1 MAAPRKKTEHGGP
14 ASLVDPVYRKFTRS
28 VQRALSGDDFYRFFM
43 ESIANADNQIQFSNR
58 REVKSVDPVWVENI
72 EASMEA
78 FQHIIAMPR
87 QEFKEDELIVNVA
100 YARRTG
106 QDVVRHLASHAALV
120 EDYNKEDG
128 TVRPSRV
135 LQKYR
140 EESLGLYENRLVF
153 TALEQAYHF
162 TKIRHDALFGAM
174 NDEFGAKLKVTSNME
189 SATEL
194 VHMDLFLHIRST
206 ESMLETDEK
215 NRDIFNR
222 ISRLYRVLGVFM
234 NSPFAQQLAQFDR
247 VKGAIHKTNI
257 LKRNPDYK
265 AAVKLLEFLRSYDQV
280 GYVIAVVEQNPTV
293 SETFEKDIYHNIL
306 FNYLILKGYLEDEES
321 RRLPVLRKPRQRK
334 LKPKFIKQVIEEL
347 TEDYDLPDVEVRKIL
362 IEELTKEQLMQ
373 EEAAERRRLVEEQ
386 AQRKK
391 AEQERIK
398 AEKAAE
404 KERLRQQRE
413 AERERIRQEKAA
425 EEARLQQ
432 EKMEREIE
440 DRRRSGLLKK
450 ELRRFNEE
458 LADRLS
464 QREAAAEA
472 AKAVKQQED
481 FADAARLLEETQQR
495 KQEAAER
502 MERRR
507 QEEKE
512 RLLREE
518 KAEKDRIRQEKK
530 AEAERRRQ
538 EEEARRAE
546 ELRQQQE
553 AAERAQQEQMA
564 RDMAA
569 LRPYLDEVGVFT
581 ENRESR
587 LRLRA
592 EEERRRAEDARQ
604 REEARRRRR
613 EQKQLGNI

>member
-1 MAAPRKKTEHGGP
+1 MAASKEKVNKKDL
-14 ASLVDPVYRKFTRS
+14 LVDPVYRKFTRS

-106 QDVVRHLASHAALV
+106 QDVVRHLSSHAALV
-120 EDYNKEDG
+120 EDYNEEEG

-174 NDEFGAKLKVTSNME
+174 GDQFGAKLKVTSNME

-222 ISRLYRVLGVFM
+222 ISRLYRLLGVFM

-391 AEQERIK
+391 EEQARIK

-404 KERLRQQRE
+404 KARIKAEKE
-413 AERERIRQEKAA
+413 AEAARRRAEKEA
-425 EEARLQQ
+425 EEQRRLY
-432 EKMEREIE
+432 ERMERETE
-440 DRRRSGLLKK
+440 DRRRKQALSAELEYFREHLPERLAQRAEAEA
-450 ELRRFNEE
+450 ELRQR
-458 LADRLS
+458 A
-464 QREAAAEA
+464 QREDYADAVQLLDEA
-472 AKAVKQQED
+472 AQREQEERER
-481 FADAARLLEETQQR
+481 AAKL
-495 KQEAAER
+495 
-502 MERRR
+502 R

-512 RLLREE
+512 RRARER
-518 KAEKDRIRQEKK
+518 AA
-530 AEAERRRQ
+530 AEAQRRQ
-538 EEEARRAE
+538 ERQEEKRRAE
-546 ELRQQQE
+546 EEQAQQDAAASAPYQAALRLFDQQLPVRRQLRQQQ
-553 AAERAQQEQMA
+553 QED
-564 RDMAA
+564 R
-569 LRPYLDEVGVFT
+569 R
-581 ENRESR
+581 
-587 LRLRA
+587 RA
-592 EEERRRAEDARQ
+592 EEERRAAIQQRRQ
-604 REEARRRRR
+604 RTQSGIR
-613 EQKQLGNI
+613 

>member
-106 QDVVRHLASHAALV
+106 QDVVRHLSSHAALV
-120 EDYNKEDG
+120 EDYNEEDG

-174 NDEFGAKLKVTSNME
+174 GDQFGAKLKVTSNME

-222 ISRLYRVLGVFM
+222 ISRLYRLLGVFM

-391 AEQERIK
+391 EEQERIK

-404 KERLRQQRE
+404 KARIKAEKE
-413 AERERIRQEKAA
+413 AEAARRRAEKEA
-425 EEARLQQ
+425 EESRRLY
-432 EKMEREIE
+432 ERMERETE
-440 DRRRSGLLKK
+440 DRRRKQALSAELEYFREHLPERLAQRAEAEA
-450 ELRRFNEE
+450 ELRQR
-458 LADRLS
+458 A
-464 QREAAAEA
+464 QREDYADAVQLLDEA
-472 AKAVKQQED
+472 AQREQEERER
-481 FADAARLLEETQQR
+481 AAKL
-495 KQEAAER
+495 
-502 MERRR
+502 R

-512 RLLREE
+512 RRARER
-518 KAEKDRIRQEKK
+518 AA
-530 AEAERRRQ
+530 AEAQRRQ
-538 EEEARRAE
+538 ERQEEKRRAE
-546 ELRQQQE
+546 EEQAQQDAAASAPYQAALCLFDQQLPVRRQLRQQQ
-553 AAERAQQEQMA
+553 QED
-564 RDMAA
+564 R
-569 LRPYLDEVGVFT
+569 R
-581 ENRESR
+581 
-587 LRLRA
+587 RA
-592 EEERRRAEDARQ
+592 EEERRAAIQQRRQ
-604 REEARRRRR
+604 RTQSGIR
-613 EQKQLGNI
+613 

>member
-106 QDVVRHLASHAALV
+106 QDVVRHLSSHAALV
-120 EDYNKEDG
+120 EDYNEEDG

-174 NDEFGAKLKVTSNME
+174 GDQFGAKLKVTSNME

-222 ISRLYRVLGVFM
+222 ISRLYRLLGVFM
-234 NSPFAQQLAQFDR
+234 SSPFAQQLAQFDR

-391 AEQERIK
+391 EEQARIR

-404 KERLRQQRE
+404 KARIKAEKE
-413 AERERIRQEKAA
+413 AEAARRRAEKEA
-425 EEARLQQ
+425 EEQRRLY
-432 EKMEREIE
+432 ERMERETE
-440 DRRRSGLLKK
+440 DRRRKQALSAELEYFREHLPERLAQRAEIEA
-450 ELRRFNEE
+450 ELRQRT
-458 LADRLS
+458 
-464 QREAAAEA
+464 QREDYADAVQLLDEA
-472 AKAVKQQED
+472 AQREQEERER
-481 FADAARLLEETQQR
+481 AAKL
-495 KQEAAER
+495 
-502 MERRR
+502 R

-512 RLLREE
+512 RRARER
-518 KAEKDRIRQEKK
+518 AA
-530 AEAERRRQ
+530 AEAQRRQ
-538 EEEARRAE
+538 ERQEEKRRAE
-546 ELRQQQE
+546 EEQAQQDVAASAPYQAALRLFDQQLPVRRQLRQQQ
-553 AAERAQQEQMA
+553 QED
-564 RDMAA
+564 R
-569 LRPYLDEVGVFT
+569 R
-581 ENRESR
+581 
-587 LRLRA
+587 RA
-592 EEERRRAEDARQ
+592 EEERRAAIQQRRQ
-604 REEARRRRR
+604 RTQSGIR
-613 EQKQLGNI
+613 

>member
-106 QDVVRHLASHAALV
+106 QDVVRHLSSHAALV
-120 EDYNKEDG
+120 EDYNEEDG

-174 NDEFGAKLKVTSNME
+174 GDQFGAKLKVTSNME

-222 ISRLYRVLGVFM
+222 ISRLYRLLGVFM
-234 NSPFAQQLAQFDR
+234 SSPFAQQLAQFDR

-391 AEQERIK
+391 EEQARIK

-404 KERLRQQRE
+404 KARIKAEKE
-413 AERERIRQEKAA
+413 AEAARRRAEKEA
-425 EEARLQQ
+425 EEQRRLY
-432 EKMEREIE
+432 ERMERETE
-440 DRRRSGLLKK
+440 DRRRKQALSAELEYFREHLPERLAQRAEVEA
-450 ELRRFNEE
+450 ELRQR
-458 LADRLS
+458 A
-464 QREAAAEA
+464 QREDYADAVQLLDEA
-472 AKAVKQQED
+472 AQREQEERER
-481 FADAARLLEETQQR
+481 AAKL
-495 KQEAAER
+495 
-502 MERRR
+502 R

-512 RLLREE
+512 RRARER
-518 KAEKDRIRQEKK
+518 AA
-530 AEAERRRQ
+530 AEAQRRQ
-538 EEEARRAE
+538 ERQEEKRRAE
-546 ELRQQQE
+546 EEQAQRDAAASAPYQAALRLFDQQLPVRRQLRQQQ
-553 AAERAQQEQMA
+553 QED
-564 RDMAA
+564 R
-569 LRPYLDEVGVFT
+569 R
-581 ENRESR
+581 
-587 LRLRA
+587 RA
-592 EEERRRAEDARQ
+592 EEERRAAIQQRRQ
-604 REEARRRRR
+604 RTQSGIR
-613 EQKQLGNI
+613 

>member
-106 QDVVRHLASHAALV
+106 QDVVRHLSSHAALV
-120 EDYNKEDG
+120 EDYNEEDG

-174 NDEFGAKLKVTSNME
+174 GDQFGAKLKVTSNME

-222 ISRLYRVLGVFM
+222 ISRLYRLLGVFM

-247 VKGAIHKTNI
+247 VKGTIHKTNI

-293 SETFEKDIYHNIL
+293 SETFERDIYHNIL

-391 AEQERIK
+391 EEQARIK

-404 KERLRQQRE
+404 KARIKAEKE
-413 AERERIRQEKAA
+413 AEAARRRAEKEA
-425 EEARLQQ
+425 EESRRLY
-432 EKMEREIE
+432 ERMERETE
-440 DRRRSGLLKK
+440 DRRRKQALSAELEYFREHLPERLAQRAEAEA
-450 ELRRFNEE
+450 ELRQR
-458 LADRLS
+458 A
-464 QREAAAEA
+464 QREDYADAVQLLDEA
-472 AKAVKQQED
+472 AQREQEERER
-481 FADAARLLEETQQR
+481 AAKL
-495 KQEAAER
+495 
-502 MERRR
+502 R

-512 RLLREE
+512 RRARER
-518 KAEKDRIRQEKK
+518 AA
-530 AEAERRRQ
+530 AEAQRRQ
-538 EEEARRAE
+538 ERQEEKRRAE
-546 ELRQQQE
+546 EEQAQQDAAASAPYQAALRLFDQQLPVRRQLRQQQ
-553 AAERAQQEQMA
+553 QED
-564 RDMAA
+564 R
-569 LRPYLDEVGVFT
+569 R
-581 ENRESR
+581 
-587 LRLRA
+587 RA
-592 EEERRRAEDARQ
+592 EEERRAAIQQRRQ
-604 REEARRRRR
+604 RTQSGIR
-613 EQKQLGNI
+613 

>member
-106 QDVVRHLASHAALV
+106 QDVVRHLSSHAALV
-120 EDYNKEDG
+120 EDYNEEDG

-174 NDEFGAKLKVTSNME
+174 GDQFGAKLKVTSNME

-222 ISRLYRVLGVFM
+222 ISRLYRLLGVFM
-234 NSPFAQQLAQFDR
+234 SSPFAQQLAQFDR

-293 SETFEKDIYHNIL
+293 SETFERDIYHNIL

-391 AEQERIK
+391 EEQARIK

-404 KERLRQQRE
+404 KACIKAEKE
-413 AERERIRQEKAA
+413 AEAARRRAEKEA
-425 EEARLQQ
+425 EESRRLY
-432 EKMEREIE
+432 ERMERETE
-440 DRRRSGLLKK
+440 DRRRKQALSAELEYFREHLPERLAQRAEAEV
-450 ELRRFNEE
+450 ELRQR
-458 LADRLS
+458 A
-464 QREAAAEA
+464 QREDYADAVQLLDEA
-472 AKAVKQQED
+472 AQREQEERER
-481 FADAARLLEETQQR
+481 AAKL
-495 KQEAAER
+495 
-502 MERRR
+502 R

-512 RLLREE
+512 RRARER
-518 KAEKDRIRQEKK
+518 AV
-530 AEAERRRQ
+530 AEAQRRQ
-538 EEEARRAE
+538 ERQEEKRRAE
-546 ELRQQQE
+546 EEQAQQDAAASAPYQAALRLFDQQLPVRRQLRQQQ
-553 AAERAQQEQMA
+553 QED
-564 RDMAA
+564 R
-569 LRPYLDEVGVFT
+569 R
-581 ENRESR
+581 
-587 LRLRA
+587 RA
-592 EEERRRAEDARQ
+592 EEERRAAIQQRRQ
-604 REEARRRRR
+604 RTQSGIR
-613 EQKQLGNI
+613 

>member
-1 MAAPRKKTEHGGP
+1 MAASKEKVNKKDL
-14 ASLVDPVYRKFTRS
+14 LVDPVYRKFTRS

-106 QDVVRHLASHAALV
+106 QDVVRHLSSHAALV
-120 EDYNKEDG
+120 EDYNEEDG

-174 NDEFGAKLKVTSNME
+174 GDQFGAKLKVTSNME

-222 ISRLYRVLGVFM
+222 ISRLYRLLGVFM
-234 NSPFAQQLAQFDR
+234 SSPFAQQLAQFDR

-265 AAVKLLEFLRSYDQV
+265 AAVKLLEFLRAYDQV

-391 AEQERIK
+391 EEQARIK

-404 KERLRQQRE
+404 KARIKAEKE
-413 AERERIRQEKAA
+413 AEAARRRAEKEAEEQRRLYERI
-425 EEARLQQ
+425 
-432 EKMEREIE
+432 ERETE
-440 DRRRSGLLKK
+440 DRRRKQALSAELEYFREHLPERLAQRAEAEA
-450 ELRRFNEE
+450 ELRQR
-458 LADRLS
+458 A
-464 QREAAAEA
+464 QREDYADAVQLLDEA
-472 AKAVKQQED
+472 AQREQEERER
-481 FADAARLLEETQQR
+481 AAKL
-495 KQEAAER
+495 
-502 MERRR
+502 R

-512 RLLREE
+512 RRARER
-518 KAEKDRIRQEKK
+518 AA
-530 AEAERRRQ
+530 AEAQRRQ
-538 EEEARRAE
+538 ERQEEKRRAE
-546 ELRQQQE
+546 EEQAQQDAAASAPYQAALCLFDQQLPVRRQLRQQQ
-553 AAERAQQEQMA
+553 QED
-564 RDMAA
+564 R
-569 LRPYLDEVGVFT
+569 R
-581 ENRESR
+581 
-587 LRLRA
+587 RA
-592 EEERRRAEDARQ
+592 EEERRAAIQQRRQ
-604 REEARRRRR
+604 RTQSGIR
-613 EQKQLGNI
+613 

>member
-106 QDVVRHLASHAALV
+106 QDVVRHLSSHAALV
-120 EDYNKEDG
+120 EDYNEEDG

-174 NDEFGAKLKVTSNME
+174 GDQFGAKLKVTSNME

-222 ISRLYRVLGVFM
+222 ISRLYRLLGVFM

-391 AEQERIK
+391 EEQARIK

-404 KERLRQQRE
+404 KARIKAEKE
-413 AERERIRQEKAA
+413 AEAARRRAEKEA
-425 EEARLQQ
+425 EEQRRLY
-432 EKMEREIE
+432 ERMERETE
-440 DRRRSGLLKK
+440 DRRRKQALSAELEYFREHLPERLAQRAEAEA
-450 ELRRFNEE
+450 ELRQR
-458 LADRLS
+458 A
-464 QREAAAEA
+464 QREDYADAVQLLDEA
-472 AKAVKQQED
+472 AQREQEERER
-481 FADAARLLEETQQR
+481 AAKL
-495 KQEAAER
+495 
-502 MERRR
+502 R

-512 RLLREE
+512 RRARER
-518 KAEKDRIRQEKK
+518 AA
-530 AEAERRRQ
+530 AEAQRRQ
-538 EEEARRAE
+538 ERQEEKRRAE
-546 ELRQQQE
+546 EEQAQQDAAASAPYQAALCLFDQQLPVRRQLRQQQ
-553 AAERAQQEQMA
+553 QED
-564 RDMAA
+564 R
-569 LRPYLDEVGVFT
+569 R
-581 ENRESR
+581 
-587 LRLRA
+587 RA
-592 EEERRRAEDARQ
+592 EEERRAAIQQRRQ
-604 REEARRRRR
+604 RTQSGIR
-613 EQKQLGNI
+613 

>member
-106 QDVVRHLASHAALV
+106 QDVVRHLSSHAALV
-120 EDYNKEDG
+120 EDYNEEDG

-174 NDEFGAKLKVTSNME
+174 GDQFGAKLKVTSNME

-194 VHMDLFLHIRST
+194 VHMDLFLHIRNT

-222 ISRLYRVLGVFM
+222 ISRLYRLLGVFM
-234 NSPFAQQLAQFDR
+234 SSPFAQQLAQFDR

-391 AEQERIK
+391 EEQARIK

-404 KERLRQQRE
+404 KARIKAEKE
-413 AERERIRQEKAA
+413 AEAARRRAEKEA
-425 EEARLQQ
+425 EEQRRLY
-432 EKMEREIE
+432 ERMERETE
-440 DRRRSGLLKK
+440 DRRRKQALSAELEYFREHLPERLAQRAEAEA
-450 ELRRFNEE
+450 ELRQR
-458 LADRLS
+458 A
-464 QREAAAEA
+464 QREDYADAVQLLDEA
-472 AKAVKQQED
+472 AQREQEERER
-481 FADAARLLEETQQR
+481 AAKL
-495 KQEAAER
+495 
-502 MERRR
+502 R

-512 RLLREE
+512 RRARER
-518 KAEKDRIRQEKK
+518 AA
-530 AEAERRRQ
+530 AEAQRRQ
-538 EEEARRAE
+538 ERQEEKRRAE
-546 ELRQQQE
+546 EEQAQQDAAASAPYQAALRLFDQQLPVRRQLRQQQ
-553 AAERAQQEQMA
+553 QED
-564 RDMAA
+564 R
-569 LRPYLDEVGVFT
+569 R
-581 ENRESR
+581 
-587 LRLRA
+587 RA
-592 EEERRRAEDARQ
+592 EEERRAAIQQRRQ
-604 REEARRRRR
+604 RTQSGIR
-613 EQKQLGNI
+613 

>member
-106 QDVVRHLASHAALV
+106 QDVVRHLSSHAALV
-120 EDYNKEDG
+120 EDYNEEDG

-174 NDEFGAKLKVTSNME
+174 GDQFGAKLKVTSNME

-222 ISRLYRVLGVFM
+222 ISRLYRLLGVFM
-234 NSPFAQQLAQFDR
+234 SSPFAQQLAQFDR

-391 AEQERIK
+391 EEQARIK

-404 KERLRQQRE
+404 KARIKAEKE
-413 AERERIRQEKAA
+413 AEAARRRAEKEA
-425 EEARLQQ
+425 EEQRRLY
-432 EKMEREIE
+432 ERMERETE
-440 DRRRSGLLKK
+440 DRRRKQALSAELEYFREHLPERLAQRAEVEA
-450 ELRRFNEE
+450 ELRQR
-458 LADRLS
+458 A
-464 QREAAAEA
+464 QREDYADAVQLLDEA
-472 AKAVKQQED
+472 AQREQEERER
-481 FADAARLLEETQQR
+481 AAKL
-495 KQEAAER
+495 
-502 MERRR
+502 R

-512 RLLREE
+512 RRARER
-518 KAEKDRIRQEKK
+518 AA
-530 AEAERRRQ
+530 AEAQRRQ
-538 EEEARRAE
+538 ERQEEKRRAE
-546 ELRQQQE
+546 EEQAQQDAAASAPYQAALHLFDQQLPVRRQLRQQQ
-553 AAERAQQEQMA
+553 QED
-564 RDMAA
+564 R
-569 LRPYLDEVGVFT
+569 R
-581 ENRESR
+581 
-587 LRLRA
+587 RA
-592 EEERRRAEDARQ
+592 EEERRAAIQQRRQ
-604 REEARRRRR
+604 RTQSGIR
-613 EQKQLGNI
+613 

>member
-106 QDVVRHLASHAALV
+106 QDVVRHLSSHAALV
-120 EDYNKEDG
+120 EDYNEEDG

-174 NDEFGAKLKVTSNME
+174 GDQFGAKLKVTSNME

-222 ISRLYRVLGVFM
+222 ISRLYRLLGVFM
-234 NSPFAQQLAQFDR
+234 SSPFAQQLAQFDR

-321 RRLPVLRKPRQRK
+321 RRLPMLRKPRQRK

-391 AEQERIK
+391 EEQARIK

-404 KERLRQQRE
+404 KARIKAEKE
-413 AERERIRQEKAA
+413 AEAARRRAEKEA
-425 EEARLQQ
+425 EEQRRLY
-432 EKMEREIE
+432 ERMERETE
-440 DRRRSGLLKK
+440 DRRRKQALSAELEYFREHLPERLAQRAEAEA
-450 ELRRFNEE
+450 ELRQR
-458 LADRLS
+458 A
-464 QREAAAEA
+464 QREDYADAVQLLDEA
-472 AKAVKQQED
+472 AQREQEERER
-481 FADAARLLEETQQR
+481 AAKL
-495 KQEAAER
+495 
-502 MERRR
+502 R

-512 RLLREE
+512 RRARER
-518 KAEKDRIRQEKK
+518 AA
-530 AEAERRRQ
+530 AEAQRRQ
-538 EEEARRAE
+538 ERQEEKRRAE
-546 ELRQQQE
+546 EEQAQQDVAASAPYQAALRLFDQQLPVRRQLRQQQ
-553 AAERAQQEQMA
+553 QED
-564 RDMAA
+564 R
-569 LRPYLDEVGVFT
+569 R
-581 ENRESR
+581 
-587 LRLRA
+587 RA
-592 EEERRRAEDARQ
+592 EEERRAAIQQRRQ
-604 REEARRRRR
+604 RTQSGIR
-613 EQKQLGNI
+613 

>member
-106 QDVVRHLASHAALV
+106 QDVVRHLSSHAALV
-120 EDYNKEDG
+120 EDYNEEDG

-174 NDEFGAKLKVTSNME
+174 GDQFGAKLKVTSNME

-222 ISRLYRVLGVFM
+222 ISRLYRLLGVFM
-234 NSPFAQQLAQFDR
+234 SSPFAQQLAQFDR

-391 AEQERIK
+391 EEQARIK

-404 KERLRQQRE
+404 KARIKAEKE
-413 AERERIRQEKAA
+413 AEAARRRAEKEA
-425 EEARLQQ
+425 EENRRLY
-432 EKMEREIE
+432 ERMERETE
-440 DRRRSGLLKK
+440 DRRRKQALSAELEYFREHLPERLAQRAEAEA
-450 ELRRFNEE
+450 ELRQR
-458 LADRLS
+458 A
-464 QREAAAEA
+464 QREDYADAVQLLDEA
-472 AKAVKQQED
+472 AQREQEERER
-481 FADAARLLEETQQR
+481 AAKL
-495 KQEAAER
+495 
-502 MERRR
+502 R

-512 RLLREE
+512 RRARER
-518 KAEKDRIRQEKK
+518 AA
-530 AEAERRRQ
+530 AEAQRRQ
-538 EEEARRAE
+538 ERQEEKRRAE
-546 ELRQQQE
+546 EEQAQQDAAASAPYQAALRLFDQQLPVRRQLRQQQ
-553 AAERAQQEQMA
+553 QED
-564 RDMAA
+564 R
-569 LRPYLDEVGVFT
+569 R
-581 ENRESR
+581 
-587 LRLRA
+587 RA
-592 EEERRRAEDARQ
+592 EEERRAAIQQRRQ
-604 REEARRRRR
+604 RTQSGIR
-613 EQKQLGNI
+613 

>member
-1 MAAPRKKTEHGGP
+1 MAASKEKVNKKDL
-14 ASLVDPVYRKFTRS
+14 LVDPVYRKFTRS

-106 QDVVRHLASHAALV
+106 QDVVRHLSSHAALV
-120 EDYNKEDG
+120 EDYNEENG

-174 NDEFGAKLKVTSNME
+174 NDQFGAKLKVTSNME

-194 VHMDLFLHIRST
+194 VHMDLFLHIRNT
-206 ESMLETDEK
+206 ESVLDTDSK
-215 NRDIFNR
+215 NRDIFER
-222 ISRLYRVLGVFM
+222 ISRLYRLLGVFM
-234 NSPFAQQLAQFDR
+234 SSPFAQQLAQFDR

-280 GYVIAVVEQNPTV
+280 GYVIAVVEQNPEI
-293 SETFEKDIYHNIL
+293 SETFERDIYHNIL
-306 FNYLILKGYLEDEES
+306 FNYLVLKGYLEDEES
-321 RRLPVLRKPRQRK
+321 RRLPMLRKPRQRK

-391 AEQERIK
+391 EEQARIK

-404 KERLRQQRE
+404 KARIKAEKE
-413 AERERIRQEKAA
+413 AEAARRRAEKEA
-425 EEARLQQ
+425 EESRRLY
-432 EKMEREIE
+432 ERMERETE
-440 DRRRSGLLKK
+440 DRRRKQALSAELEYFREHLPERLAQRAEVEA
-450 ELRRFNEE
+450 ELRQR
-458 LADRLS
+458 A
-464 QREAAAEA
+464 QREDYADAVQLLDEA
-472 AKAVKQQED
+472 AQREQEERER
-481 FADAARLLEETQQR
+481 AAKL
-495 KQEAAER
+495 
-502 MERRR
+502 R

-512 RLLREE
+512 RRARER
-518 KAEKDRIRQEKK
+518 AA
-530 AEAERRRQ
+530 AEAQRRQ
-538 EEEARRAE
+538 ERQEEKRRAE
-546 ELRQQQE
+546 EEQAQQDAAASAPYQAALRLFDQQLPVRRQLRQQQ
-553 AAERAQQEQMA
+553 QED
-564 RDMAA
+564 R
-569 LRPYLDEVGVFT
+569 R
-581 ENRESR
+581 
-587 LRLRA
+587 RA
-592 EEERRRAEDARQ
+592 EEERRAAIQQRRQ
-604 REEARRRRR
+604 RTQSGIR
-613 EQKQLGNI
+613 

>member
-106 QDVVRHLASHAALV
+106 QDVVRHLSSHAALV
-120 EDYNKEDG
+120 EDYNEEDG

-174 NDEFGAKLKVTSNME
+174 GDQFGAKLKVTSNME

-222 ISRLYRVLGVFM
+222 ISRLYRLLGVFM
-234 NSPFAQQLAQFDR
+234 SSPFAQQLAQFDR

-391 AEQERIK
+391 EEQARIK

-404 KERLRQQRE
+404 KARIKAEKE
-413 AERERIRQEKAA
+413 AEAARRRAEKEA
-425 EEARLQQ
+425 EENRRLY
-432 EKMEREIE
+432 ERMERETE
-440 DRRRSGLLKK
+440 DRRRKQALSAELEYFREHLPERLAQRAEVEA
-450 ELRRFNEE
+450 ELRQR
-458 LADRLS
+458 A
-464 QREAAAEA
+464 QREDYADAVQLLDEA
-472 AKAVKQQED
+472 AQREQEERER
-481 FADAARLLEETQQR
+481 AAKL
-495 KQEAAER
+495 
-502 MERRR
+502 R

-512 RLLREE
+512 RRARER
-518 KAEKDRIRQEKK
+518 AA
-530 AEAERRRQ
+530 AEAQRRQ
-538 EEEARRAE
+538 ERQEEKRRAE
-546 ELRQQQE
+546 EEQAQQDVAASAPYQAALRLFDQQLPVRRQLRQQQ
-553 AAERAQQEQMA
+553 QED
-564 RDMAA
+564 R
-569 LRPYLDEVGVFT
+569 R
-581 ENRESR
+581 
-587 LRLRA
+587 RA
-592 EEERRRAEDARQ
+592 EEERRAAIQQRRQ
-604 REEARRRRR
+604 RTQSGIR
-613 EQKQLGNI
+613 

>member
-1 MAAPRKKTEHGGP
+1 MAASKEKVNKKDL
-14 ASLVDPVYRKFTRS
+14 LVDPVYRKFTRS

-106 QDVVRHLASHAALV
+106 QDVVRHLSSHAALV
-120 EDYNKEDG
+120 EDYNEEDG

-174 NDEFGAKLKVTSNME
+174 GDQFGAKLKVTSNME

-222 ISRLYRVLGVFM
+222 ISRLYRLLGVFM
-234 NSPFAQQLAQFDR
+234 SSPFAQQLAQFDR

-391 AEQERIK
+391 EEQARIK

-404 KERLRQQRE
+404 KARIKAEKE
-413 AERERIRQEKAA
+413 AEAARRRAEKEA
-425 EEARLQQ
+425 EEQRRLY
-432 EKMEREIE
+432 ERMERETE
-440 DRRRSGLLKK
+440 DRRRKQALSAELEYFREHLPERLAQRAEAEA
-450 ELRRFNEE
+450 ELRQR
-458 LADRLS
+458 A
-464 QREAAAEA
+464 QREDYADAVQLLDEA
-472 AKAVKQQED
+472 AQREQEERER
-481 FADAARLLEETQQR
+481 AAKL
-495 KQEAAER
+495 
-502 MERRR
+502 R

-512 RLLREE
+512 RRARER
-518 KAEKDRIRQEKK
+518 AA
-530 AEAERRRQ
+530 AEAQRRQ
-538 EEEARRAE
+538 ERQEEKRRAE
-546 ELRQQQE
+546 EEQAQQDAAASAPYQAALRLFDQQLPVRRQLRQQQ
-553 AAERAQQEQMA
+553 QED
-564 RDMAA
+564 R
-569 LRPYLDEVGVFT
+569 R
-581 ENRESR
+581 
-587 LRLRA
+587 RA
-592 EEERRRAEDARQ
+592 EEERRAAIQQRRQ
-604 REEARRRRR
+604 RTQSGIR
-613 EQKQLGNI
+613 

>member
-106 QDVVRHLASHAALV
+106 QDVVRHLSSHAALV
-120 EDYNKEDG
+120 EDYNEEDG

-174 NDEFGAKLKVTSNME
+174 GDQFGAKLKVTSNME

-222 ISRLYRVLGVFM
+222 ISRLYRLLGVFM
-234 NSPFAQQLAQFDR
+234 SSPFAQQLAQFDR

-293 SETFEKDIYHNIL
+293 SETFEKDIFHNIL

-391 AEQERIK
+391 EEQARIK

-404 KERLRQQRE
+404 KARIKAEKE
-413 AERERIRQEKAA
+413 AEAARRRAEKEA
-425 EEARLQQ
+425 EEQRRLY
-432 EKMEREIE
+432 ERMERETE
-440 DRRRSGLLKK
+440 DRRRKQALSAELEYFREHLPERLAQRAEAEA
-450 ELRRFNEE
+450 ELRQR
-458 LADRLS
+458 A
-464 QREAAAEA
+464 QREDYADAVQLLDEA
-472 AKAVKQQED
+472 AQREQEERER
-481 FADAARLLEETQQR
+481 AAKL
-495 KQEAAER
+495 
-502 MERRR
+502 R

-512 RLLREE
+512 RRARER
-518 KAEKDRIRQEKK
+518 AA
-530 AEAERRRQ
+530 AEAQRRQ
-538 EEEARRAE
+538 ERQEEKRRAE
-546 ELRQQQE
+546 EEQAQQDAAASAPYRAALRLFDQQLPVRRQLRQQQ
-553 AAERAQQEQMA
+553 QED
-564 RDMAA
+564 R
-569 LRPYLDEVGVFT
+569 R
-581 ENRESR
+581 
-587 LRLRA
+587 RA
-592 EEERRRAEDARQ
+592 EEERRAAIQQRRQ
-604 REEARRRRR
+604 RTQCGIR
-613 EQKQLGNI
+613 

>member
-1 MAAPRKKTEHGGP
+1 M
-14 ASLVDPVYRKFTRS
+14 VDPVYRKFTRS

-106 QDVVRHLASHAALV
+106 QDVVRHLSSHAALV
-120 EDYNKEDG
+120 EDYNEEDG

-174 NDEFGAKLKVTSNME
+174 GDQFGAKLKVTSNME

-222 ISRLYRVLGVFM
+222 ISRLYRLLGVFM
-234 NSPFAQQLAQFDR
+234 SSPFAQQLAQFDR

-391 AEQERIK
+391 EEQARIK

-404 KERLRQQRE
+404 KARIKAEKE
-413 AERERIRQEKAA
+413 AEAARRRAEKEA
-425 EEARLQQ
+425 EEQRRLY
-432 EKMEREIE
+432 ERMERETE
-440 DRRRSGLLKK
+440 DRRRKQALSAELEYFREHLPERLAQRAEVEA
-450 ELRRFNEE
+450 ELRQR
-458 LADRLS
+458 A
-464 QREAAAEA
+464 QREDYADAVQLLDEA
-472 AKAVKQQED
+472 AQREQEERER
-481 FADAARLLEETQQR
+481 AAKL
-495 KQEAAER
+495 
-502 MERRR
+502 R

-512 RLLREE
+512 RRARER
-518 KAEKDRIRQEKK
+518 AA
-530 AEAERRRQ
+530 AEAQRRQ
-538 EEEARRAE
+538 ERQEEKRRAE
-546 ELRQQQE
+546 EEQAQQDVAASAPYQAALRLFDQQLPVRRQLRQQQ
-553 AAERAQQEQMA
+553 QED
-564 RDMAA
+564 R
-569 LRPYLDEVGVFT
+569 R
-581 ENRESR
+581 
-587 LRLRA
+587 RA
-592 EEERRRAEDARQ
+592 EEERRAAIQQRRQ
-604 REEARRRRR
+604 RTQSGIR
-613 EQKQLGNI
+613 

>member
-1 MAAPRKKTEHGGP
+1 M
-14 ASLVDPVYRKFTRS
+14 VDPVYRKFTRS

-106 QDVVRHLASHAALV
+106 QDVVRHLSSHAALV
-120 EDYNKEDG
+120 EDYNEEDG

-174 NDEFGAKLKVTSNME
+174 GDQFGAKLKVTSNME

-222 ISRLYRVLGVFM
+222 ISRLYRLLGVFM
-234 NSPFAQQLAQFDR
+234 SSPFAQQLAQFDR

-391 AEQERIK
+391 EEQARIK

-404 KERLRQQRE
+404 KARIKAEKE
-413 AERERIRQEKAA
+413 AEAARRRAEKEA
-425 EEARLQQ
+425 EENRRLY
-432 EKMEREIE
+432 ERMERETE
-440 DRRRSGLLKK
+440 DRRRKQALSAELEYFREHLPERLAQRAEVEA
-450 ELRRFNEE
+450 ELRQR
-458 LADRLS
+458 A
-464 QREAAAEA
+464 QREDYADAVQLLDEA
-472 AKAVKQQED
+472 AQREQEERER
-481 FADAARLLEETQQR
+481 AAKL
-495 KQEAAER
+495 
-502 MERRR
+502 R

-512 RLLREE
+512 RRARER
-518 KAEKDRIRQEKK
+518 AA
-530 AEAERRRQ
+530 AEAQRRQ
-538 EEEARRAE
+538 ERQEEKRRAE
-546 ELRQQQE
+546 EEQAQQDVAASAPYQAALRLFDQQLPVRRQLRQQQ
-553 AAERAQQEQMA
+553 QED
-564 RDMAA
+564 R
-569 LRPYLDEVGVFT
+569 R
-581 ENRESR
+581 
-587 LRLRA
+587 RA
-592 EEERRRAEDARQ
+592 EEERRAAIQQRRQ
-604 REEARRRRR
+604 RTQSGIR
-613 EQKQLGNI
+613 

>member
-106 QDVVRHLASHAALV
+106 QDVVRHLSSHAALV
-120 EDYNKEDG
+120 EDYNEEDG

-174 NDEFGAKLKVTSNME
+174 GDQFGAKLKVTSNME

-222 ISRLYRVLGVFM
+222 ISRLYRLLGVFM
-234 NSPFAQQLAQFDR
+234 SSPFAQQLAQFDR

-293 SETFEKDIYHNIL
+293 SETFEKDIFHNIL

-391 AEQERIK
+391 EEQARIK

-404 KERLRQQRE
+404 KARIKAEKE
-413 AERERIRQEKAA
+413 AEAARRRAEKEA
-425 EEARLQQ
+425 EEQRRLY
-432 EKMEREIE
+432 ERMERETE
-440 DRRRSGLLKK
+440 DRRRKQALSAELEYFREHLPERLAQRAEAEA
-450 ELRRFNEE
+450 ELRQR
-458 LADRLS
+458 A
-464 QREAAAEA
+464 QREDYADAVQLLDEA
-472 AKAVKQQED
+472 AQREQEERER
-481 FADAARLLEETQQR
+481 AAKL
-495 KQEAAER
+495 
-502 MERRR
+502 R

-512 RLLREE
+512 RRARER
-518 KAEKDRIRQEKK
+518 AA
-530 AEAERRRQ
+530 AEAQRRQ
-538 EEEARRAE
+538 ERQEEKRRAE
-546 ELRQQQE
+546 EEQAQQDAAASAPYRAALRLFDQQLPVRRQLRQQQ
-553 AAERAQQEQMA
+553 QED
-564 RDMAA
+564 R
-569 LRPYLDEVGVFT
+569 R
-581 ENRESR
+581 
-587 LRLRA
+587 RA
-592 EEERRRAEDARQ
+592 EEERRAAIQQRRQ
-604 REEARRRRR
+604 RTQSGIR
-613 EQKQLGNI
+613 

>member
-1 MAAPRKKTEHGGP
+1 MAASKEKVNKKDL
-14 ASLVDPVYRKFTRS
+14 LVDPVYRKFTRS
-28 VQRALSGDDFYRFFM
+28 VQRALSGDDFYQFFM

-106 QDVVRHLASHAALV
+106 QDVVRHLSSHAALV
-120 EDYNKEDG
+120 EDYNEEEG

-174 NDEFGAKLKVTSNME
+174 GDQFGAKLKVTSNME

-194 VHMDLFLHIRST
+194 VHMHLFLHIRST

-222 ISRLYRVLGVFM
+222 ISRLYRLLGVFM

-321 RRLPVLRKPRQRK
+321 RRLPMLRKPRQRK

-391 AEQERIK
+391 EEQARIK

-404 KERLRQQRE
+404 KARIKAEKE
-413 AERERIRQEKAA
+413 AEAARRRAEKEA
-425 EEARLQQ
+425 EEQRRLY
-432 EKMEREIE
+432 ERMERETE
-440 DRRRSGLLKK
+440 DRRRKQALSAELEYFREHLPERLAQRAEAEA
-450 ELRRFNEE
+450 ELRQR
-458 LADRLS
+458 A
-464 QREAAAEA
+464 QREDYADAVQLLDEA
-472 AKAVKQQED
+472 AQREQEERER
-481 FADAARLLEETQQR
+481 AAKL
-495 KQEAAER
+495 
-502 MERRR
+502 R

-512 RLLREE
+512 RRARER
-518 KAEKDRIRQEKK
+518 AA
-530 AEAERRRQ
+530 AEAQRRQ
-538 EEEARRAE
+538 ERQEEKRRAE
-546 ELRQQQE
+546 EEQAQQDAAASAPYQAALRLFDQQLPVRRQLRQQQ
-553 AAERAQQEQMA
+553 QED
-564 RDMAA
+564 R
-569 LRPYLDEVGVFT
+569 R
-581 ENRESR
+581 
-587 LRLRA
+587 RA
-592 EEERRRAEDARQ
+592 EEERRAAIQQRRQ
-604 REEARRRRR
+604 RTQSGIR
-613 EQKQLGNI
+613 

>member
-1 MAAPRKKTEHGGP
+1 MAASKEKVNKKDL
-14 ASLVDPVYRKFTRS
+14 LVDPVYRKFTRS

-106 QDVVRHLASHAALV
+106 QDVVRHLSSHAALV
-120 EDYNKEDG
+120 EDYNEEDG

-174 NDEFGAKLKVTSNME
+174 GDQFGAKLKVTSNME

-222 ISRLYRVLGVFM
+222 ISRLYRLLGVFM
-234 NSPFAQQLAQFDR
+234 SSPFAQQLAQFDR

-391 AEQERIK
+391 EEQARIRAEKTAEKARIK
-398 AEKAAE
+398 AEKEAEAARRRAE
-404 KERLRQQRE
+404 KE
-413 AERERIRQEKAA
+413 A
-425 EEARLQQ
+425 EEQRRLY
-432 EKMEREIE
+432 ERMERETE
-440 DRRRSGLLKK
+440 DRRRKQALSAELEYFREHLPERLAQRAEAEA
-450 ELRRFNEE
+450 ELRQR
-458 LADRLS
+458 A
-464 QREAAAEA
+464 QREDYADAVQLLDEA
-472 AKAVKQQED
+472 AQREQEERER
-481 FADAARLLEETQQR
+481 AAKL
-495 KQEAAER
+495 
-502 MERRR
+502 R

-512 RLLREE
+512 RRARER
-518 KAEKDRIRQEKK
+518 AA
-530 AEAERRRQ
+530 AEAQRRQ
-538 EEEARRAE
+538 ERQEEKRRAE
-546 ELRQQQE
+546 EEQAQQDAAASAPYQAALRLFDQQLPVRRQLRQQQ
-553 AAERAQQEQMA
+553 QED
-564 RDMAA
+564 R
-569 LRPYLDEVGVFT
+569 R
-581 ENRESR
+581 
-587 LRLRA
+587 RA
-592 EEERRRAEDARQ
+592 EEERRAAIQQRRQ
-604 REEARRRRR
+604 RTQSGIR
-613 EQKQLGNI
+613 

>member
-1 MAAPRKKTEHGGP
+1 MAASKEKVNKKDL
-14 ASLVDPVYRKFTRS
+14 LVDPVYRKFTRS

-106 QDVVRHLASHAALV
+106 QDVVRHLSSHAALV
-120 EDYNKEDG
+120 EDYNEEDG

-174 NDEFGAKLKVTSNME
+174 GDQFGAKLKVTSNME

-194 VHMDLFLHIRST
+194 VHMDLFLHIRNT

-222 ISRLYRVLGVFM
+222 ISRLYRLLGVFM
-234 NSPFAQQLAQFDR
+234 SSPFAQQLAQFDR

-391 AEQERIK
+391 EEQARIK

-404 KERLRQQRE
+404 KARIKAEKE
-413 AERERIRQEKAA
+413 AEAARRRAEKEA
-425 EEARLQQ
+425 EEQRRLY
-432 EKMEREIE
+432 ERMERETE
-440 DRRRSGLLKK
+440 DRRRKQALSAELEYFREHLPERLAQRAEAEA
-450 ELRRFNEE
+450 ELRQR
-458 LADRLS
+458 A
-464 QREAAAEA
+464 QREDYADAVQLLDEA
-472 AKAVKQQED
+472 AQREQEERER
-481 FADAARLLEETQQR
+481 AAKL
-495 KQEAAER
+495 
-502 MERRR
+502 R

-512 RLLREE
+512 RRARER
-518 KAEKDRIRQEKK
+518 AA
-530 AEAERRRQ
+530 AEAQRRQ
-538 EEEARRAE
+538 ERQEEKRRAE
-546 ELRQQQE
+546 EEQAQKDAAASAPYQAALRLFDQQLPVRRQLRQQQ
-553 AAERAQQEQMA
+553 QED
-564 RDMAA
+564 R
-569 LRPYLDEVGVFT
+569 R
-581 ENRESR
+581 
-587 LRLRA
+587 RA
-592 EEERRRAEDARQ
+592 EEERRAAIQQRRQ
-604 REEARRRRR
+604 RTQSGIR
-613 EQKQLGNI
+613 

>member
-1 MAAPRKKTEHGGP
+1 MAASKEKVNKKDL
-14 ASLVDPVYRKFTRS
+14 LVDPVYRKFTRS
-28 VQRALSGDDFYRFFM
+28 VQRALSGDDFYQFFM

-106 QDVVRHLASHAALV
+106 QDVVRHLSSHAALV
-120 EDYNKEDG
+120 EDYNEEDG

-174 NDEFGAKLKVTSNME
+174 GDQFGAKLKVTSNME

-222 ISRLYRVLGVFM
+222 ISRLYRLLGVFM

-391 AEQERIK
+391 EEQARIK

-404 KERLRQQRE
+404 KARIKAEKE
-413 AERERIRQEKAA
+413 AEAARRRAEKEA
-425 EEARLQQ
+425 EESRRLY
-432 EKMEREIE
+432 ERMERETE
-440 DRRRSGLLKK
+440 DRRRKQALSAELEYFREHLPERLAQRAEAEA
-450 ELRRFNEE
+450 ELRQR
-458 LADRLS
+458 A
-464 QREAAAEA
+464 QREDYADAVQLLDEA
-472 AKAVKQQED
+472 AQREQEERER
-481 FADAARLLEETQQR
+481 AAKL
-495 KQEAAER
+495 
-502 MERRR
+502 R

-512 RLLREE
+512 RRARER
-518 KAEKDRIRQEKK
+518 AA
-530 AEAERRRQ
+530 AEAQRRQ
-538 EEEARRAE
+538 ERQEEKRRAE
-546 ELRQQQE
+546 EEQAQQDAAASAPYQAALRLFDQQLPVRRQLRQQQ
-553 AAERAQQEQMA
+553 QED
-564 RDMAA
+564 R
-569 LRPYLDEVGVFT
+569 R
-581 ENRESR
+581 
-587 LRLRA
+587 RA
-592 EEERRRAEDARQ
+592 EEERRAAIQQRRQ
-604 REEARRRRR
+604 RTQSGIR
-613 EQKQLGNI
+613 

>member
-106 QDVVRHLASHAALV
+106 QDVVRHLSSHAALV
-120 EDYNKEDG
+120 EDYNEENG

-174 NDEFGAKLKVTSNME
+174 GDQFGAKLKVTSNME

-222 ISRLYRVLGVFM
+222 ISRLYRLLGVFM
-234 NSPFAQQLAQFDR
+234 SSPFAQQLAQFDR

-391 AEQERIK
+391 EEQARIK

-404 KERLRQQRE
+404 KARIKAEKE
-413 AERERIRQEKAA
+413 AEAARRRAEKEA
-425 EEARLQQ
+425 EEQRRLY
-432 EKMEREIE
+432 ERMERETE
-440 DRRRSGLLKK
+440 DRRRKQALSAELEYFREHLPERLAQRAEVEA
-450 ELRRFNEE
+450 ELRQR
-458 LADRLS
+458 A
-464 QREAAAEA
+464 QRENYADAVQLLDEA
-472 AKAVKQQED
+472 AQREQEERER
-481 FADAARLLEETQQR
+481 AAKL
-495 KQEAAER
+495 
-502 MERRR
+502 R

-512 RLLREE
+512 RRARER
-518 KAEKDRIRQEKK
+518 AA
-530 AEAERRRQ
+530 AEAQRRQ
-538 EEEARRAE
+538 ERQEEKRRAE
-546 ELRQQQE
+546 EEQAQQDAAASAPYQAALRLFDQQLPVRRQLRQQQ
-553 AAERAQQEQMA
+553 QED
-564 RDMAA
+564 R
-569 LRPYLDEVGVFT
+569 R
-581 ENRESR
+581 
-587 LRLRA
+587 RA
-592 EEERRRAEDARQ
+592 EEERRAAIQQRRQ
-604 REEARRRRR
+604 RTQSGIR
-613 EQKQLGNI
+613 

>member
-106 QDVVRHLASHAALV
+106 QDVVRHLSSHAALV
-120 EDYNKEDG
+120 EDYNEEDG

-174 NDEFGAKLKVTSNME
+174 GDQFGAKLKVTSNME

-222 ISRLYRVLGVFM
+222 ISRLYRLLGVFM
-234 NSPFAQQLAQFDR
+234 SSPFAQQLAQFDR

-391 AEQERIK
+391 EEQARIK

-404 KERLRQQRE
+404 KARIKAEKE
-413 AERERIRQEKAA
+413 AEAARRRAEKEA
-425 EEARLQQ
+425 EEQRRLY
-432 EKMEREIE
+432 ERMERETE
-440 DRRRSGLLKK
+440 DRRRKQALSAELEYFREHLPERLAQRAEVEA
-450 ELRRFNEE
+450 ELRQR
-458 LADRLS
+458 A
-464 QREAAAEA
+464 QREDYADAVQLLDEA
-472 AKAVKQQED
+472 AQREQEERER
-481 FADAARLLEETQQR
+481 AAKL
-495 KQEAAER
+495 
-502 MERRR
+502 R

-512 RLLREE
+512 RRARER
-518 KAEKDRIRQEKK
+518 AA
-530 AEAERRRQ
+530 AEAQRRQ
-538 EEEARRAE
+538 ERQEEKRRAE
-546 ELRQQQE
+546 EEQAQQDAAASAPYQAALRLFDQQLPVRRQLRQQQ
-553 AAERAQQEQMA
+553 QED
-564 RDMAA
+564 R
-569 LRPYLDEVGVFT
+569 R
-581 ENRESR
+581 
-587 LRLRA
+587 RA
-592 EEERRRAEDARQ
+592 EEERRAAIQQRRQ
-604 REEARRRRR
+604 RTQSGIR
-613 EQKQLGNI
+613 

>member
-106 QDVVRHLASHAALV
+106 QDVVRHLSSHAALV
-120 EDYNKEDG
+120 EDYNEEDG

-174 NDEFGAKLKVTSNME
+174 GDQFGAKLKVTSNME

-222 ISRLYRVLGVFM
+222 ISRLYRLLGVFM
-234 NSPFAQQLAQFDR
+234 SSPFAQQLAQFDR

-391 AEQERIK
+391 EEQARIK

-404 KERLRQQRE
+404 KARIKAEKE
-413 AERERIRQEKAA
+413 AEAARRRAEKEA
-425 EEARLQQ
+425 EEQRRLY
-432 EKMEREIE
+432 ERMERETE
-440 DRRRSGLLKK
+440 DRRRKQALSAELEYFREHLPERLAQRAEAEA
-450 ELRRFNEE
+450 ELRQR
-458 LADRLS
+458 A
-464 QREAAAEA
+464 QREDYADAVQLLDEA
-472 AKAVKQQED
+472 A
-481 FADAARLLEETQQR
+481 QR
-495 KQEAAER
+495 KQEERERAAKL
-502 MERRR
+502 R

-512 RLLREE
+512 RRARER
-518 KAEKDRIRQEKK
+518 AA
-530 AEAERRRQ
+530 AEAQRRQ
-538 EEEARRAE
+538 ERQEEKRRAE
-546 ELRQQQE
+546 EEQAQQDAAASAPYQAALRLFDQQLPVRRQLRQQQ
-553 AAERAQQEQMA
+553 QED
-564 RDMAA
+564 R
-569 LRPYLDEVGVFT
+569 R
-581 ENRESR
+581 
-587 LRLRA
+587 RA
-592 EEERRRAEDARQ
+592 EEERRAAIQQRRQ
-604 REEARRRRR
+604 RTQSGIR
-613 EQKQLGNI
+613 

>member
-106 QDVVRHLASHAALV
+106 QDVVRHLSSHAALV
-120 EDYNKEDG
+120 EDYNEEDG

-174 NDEFGAKLKVTSNME
+174 GDQFGAKLKVTSNME

-222 ISRLYRVLGVFM
+222 ISRLYRLLGVFM
-234 NSPFAQQLAQFDR
+234 SSPFAQQLAQFDR

-391 AEQERIK
+391 EEQARIK

-404 KERLRQQRE
+404 KARIKAEKE
-413 AERERIRQEKAA
+413 AEAARRRAEKEA
-425 EEARLQQ
+425 EEQRRLY
-432 EKMEREIE
+432 ERMERETE
-440 DRRRSGLLKK
+440 DRRRKQALSAELEYFREHLPERLAQRAEAEA
-450 ELRRFNEE
+450 ELRQR
-458 LADRLS
+458 A
-464 QREAAAEA
+464 QREDYADAVQLLDEA
-472 AKAVKQQED
+472 AQREQEERER
-481 FADAARLLEETQQR
+481 AAKL
-495 KQEAAER
+495 
-502 MERRR
+502 R

-512 RLLREE
+512 RRARER
-518 KAEKDRIRQEKK
+518 AA
-530 AEAERRRQ
+530 AEAQRRQ
-538 EEEARRAE
+538 ERQEEKRRAE
-546 ELRQQQE
+546 EEQAQQDVAASAPYQAALRLFDQQLPVRRQLRQQQ
-553 AAERAQQEQMA
+553 QED
-564 RDMAA
+564 R
-569 LRPYLDEVGVFT
+569 R
-581 ENRESR
+581 
-587 LRLRA
+587 RA
-592 EEERRRAEDARQ
+592 EEERRAAIQQRRQ
-604 REEARRRRR
+604 RTQSGIR
-613 EQKQLGNI
+613 

>member
-1 MAAPRKKTEHGGP
+1 MAASKEKVNKKDL
-14 ASLVDPVYRKFTRS
+14 LVDPVYRKFTRS

-120 EDYNKEDG
+120 EDYNEEDG

-174 NDEFGAKLKVTSNME
+174 GDQFGAKLKVTSNME

-222 ISRLYRVLGVFM
+222 ISRLYRLLGVFM
-234 NSPFAQQLAQFDR
+234 SSPFAQQLAQFDR

-391 AEQERIK
+391 EEQARIK

-404 KERLRQQRE
+404 KARIKAEKE
-413 AERERIRQEKAA
+413 AEAARRRAEKEA
-425 EEARLQQ
+425 EESRRLY
-432 EKMEREIE
+432 ERMERETE
-440 DRRRSGLLKK
+440 DRRRKQALSAELEYFREHLPERLAQRAEDEA
-450 ELRRFNEE
+450 ELRRR
-458 LADRLS
+458 A
-464 QREAAAEA
+464 QREDYADAVQLLDEA
-472 AKAVKQQED
+472 AQREQEERER
-481 FADAARLLEETQQR
+481 AAKL
-495 KQEAAER
+495 
-502 MERRR
+502 R

-512 RLLREE
+512 RRARER
-518 KAEKDRIRQEKK
+518 AA
-530 AEAERRRQ
+530 AEAQRRQ
-538 EEEARRAE
+538 ERQEEKRRAE
-546 ELRQQQE
+546 EEQAQQDAAASAPYQAALRLFDQQLPVRRQLRQQQ
-553 AAERAQQEQMA
+553 QED
-564 RDMAA
+564 R
-569 LRPYLDEVGVFT
+569 R
-581 ENRESR
+581 
-587 LRLRA
+587 RA
-592 EEERRRAEDARQ
+592 EEERRAAIQQRRQ
-604 REEARRRRR
+604 RTQSGIR
-613 EQKQLGNI
+613 

>member
-391 AEQERIK
+391 EEQARIK

-404 KERLRQQRE
+404 KARIKAEKE
-413 AERERIRQEKAA
+413 AEAARRRAEKEA
-425 EEARLQQ
+425 EEQRRLY
-432 EKMEREIE
+432 ERMERETE
-440 DRRRSGLLKK
+440 DRRRKQALSAELEYFREHLPERLAQRAEIEA
-450 ELRRFNEE
+450 ELRQRT
-458 LADRLS
+458 
-464 QREAAAEA
+464 QREDYADAVQLLDEA
-472 AKAVKQQED
+472 AQREQEERER
-481 FADAARLLEETQQR
+481 AAKL
-495 KQEAAER
+495 
-502 MERRR
+502 R

-512 RLLREE
+512 RRARER
-518 KAEKDRIRQEKK
+518 AA
-530 AEAERRRQ
+530 AEAQRRQ
-538 EEEARRAE
+538 ERQEEKRRAE
-546 ELRQQQE
+546 EEQAQQDAAASAPYQAALRLFDQQLPVRRQLRQQQ
-553 AAERAQQEQMA
+553 QED
-564 RDMAA
+564 R
-569 LRPYLDEVGVFT
+569 R
-581 ENRESR
+581 
-587 LRLRA
+587 RA
-592 EEERRRAEDARQ
+592 EEERRAAIQQRRQ
-604 REEARRRRR
+604 RTQSGIR
-613 EQKQLGNI
+613 

>member
-106 QDVVRHLASHAALV
+106 QDVVRHLSSHAALV
-120 EDYNKEDG
+120 EDYNEEDG

-174 NDEFGAKLKVTSNME
+174 GDQFGAKLKVTSNME

-222 ISRLYRVLGVFM
+222 ISRLYRLLGVFM
-234 NSPFAQQLAQFDR
+234 SSPFAQQLAQFDR

-391 AEQERIK
+391 EEQARIK

-404 KERLRQQRE
+404 KARIKAEKE
-413 AERERIRQEKAA
+413 AEAARRRAEKEA
-425 EEARLQQ
+425 EEQRRLY
-432 EKMEREIE
+432 ERMERETE
-440 DRRRSGLLKK
+440 DRRRKQALSAELEYFREHLPERLAQRAEAEA
-450 ELRRFNEE
+450 ELRQR
-458 LADRLS
+458 A
-464 QREAAAEA
+464 QREDYADAVQLLDEA
-472 AKAVKQQED
+472 AQREQEERER
-481 FADAARLLEETQQR
+481 AAKL
-495 KQEAAER
+495 
-502 MERRR
+502 R

-512 RLLREE
+512 RRARER
-518 KAEKDRIRQEKK
+518 AA
-530 AEAERRRQ
+530 AEAQRRQ
-538 EEEARRAE
+538 ERQEEKRRAE
-546 ELRQQQE
+546 EEQAQQDAAASAPYQAALRLFDQQLPVRRQLRQQQ
-553 AAERAQQEQMA
+553 QED
-564 RDMAA
+564 R
-569 LRPYLDEVGVFT
+569 R
-581 ENRESR
+581 
-587 LRLRA
+587 RA
-592 EEERRRAEDARQ
+592 EEERRAAIQQRRQ
-604 REEARRRRR
+604 RAQSGIR
-613 EQKQLGNI
+613 

>member
-87 QEFKEDELIVNVA
+87 QEFKEDELVVNVA

-106 QDVVRHLASHAALV
+106 QDVVRHLSSHAALV
-120 EDYNKEDG
+120 EDYNEEDG

-174 NDEFGAKLKVTSNME
+174 GDQFGAKLKVTSNME

-222 ISRLYRVLGVFM
+222 ISRLYRLLGVFM
-234 NSPFAQQLAQFDR
+234 SSPFAQQLEQFDR

-391 AEQERIK
+391 EEQARIK

-404 KERLRQQRE
+404 KARIKAEKE
-413 AERERIRQEKAA
+413 AEAARRRAEKEA
-425 EEARLQQ
+425 EEQRRLY
-432 EKMEREIE
+432 ERMERETE
-440 DRRRSGLLKK
+440 DRRRKQALSAELEYFREHLPERLAQRAEAEV
-450 ELRRFNEE
+450 ELRQR
-458 LADRLS
+458 A
-464 QREAAAEA
+464 QREDYADAVQLLDEA
-472 AKAVKQQED
+472 AQREQEERER
-481 FADAARLLEETQQR
+481 AAKL
-495 KQEAAER
+495 
-502 MERRR
+502 R

-512 RLLREE
+512 RRARER
-518 KAEKDRIRQEKK
+518 AA
-530 AEAERRRQ
+530 AEAQRRQ
-538 EEEARRAE
+538 ERQEEKRRAE
-546 ELRQQQE
+546 EEQAQQDAAASAPYQAALRLFDQQLPVRRQLRQQQ
-553 AAERAQQEQMA
+553 QED
-564 RDMAA
+564 R
-569 LRPYLDEVGVFT
+569 R
-581 ENRESR
+581 
-587 LRLRA
+587 RA
-592 EEERRRAEDARQ
+592 EEERRAAIQQRRQ
-604 REEARRRRR
+604 RTQSGIR
-613 EQKQLGNI
+613 

>member
-106 QDVVRHLASHAALV
+106 QDVVRHLSSHAALV
-120 EDYNKEDG
+120 EDYNEEEG

-174 NDEFGAKLKVTSNME
+174 GDQFGAKLKVTSNME

-222 ISRLYRVLGVFM
+222 ISRLYRLLGVFM
-234 NSPFAQQLAQFDR
+234 SSPFAQQVAQFDR

-391 AEQERIK
+391 EEQARIK
-398 AEKAAE
+398 AEKTAEKARIKAE
-404 KERLRQQRE
+404 KEAEAARRRAEKE
-413 AERERIRQEKAA
+413 AEESRRLYER
-425 EEARLQQ
+425 
-432 EKMEREIE
+432 MERETE
-440 DRRRSGLLKK
+440 DRRRKQALSAELEYFREHLPERLAQRAEAEA
-450 ELRRFNEE
+450 ELRQR
-458 LADRLS
+458 A
-464 QREAAAEA
+464 QREDYADAVQLLDEA
-472 AKAVKQQED
+472 AQREQEERER
-481 FADAARLLEETQQR
+481 AAKL
-495 KQEAAER
+495 
-502 MERRR
+502 R

-512 RLLREE
+512 RRARER
-518 KAEKDRIRQEKK
+518 AA
-530 AEAERRRQ
+530 AEAQRRQ
-538 EEEARRAE
+538 ERQEEKRRAE
-546 ELRQQQE
+546 EEQAQQDAAASAPYQAALCLFDQQLPVRRQLRQQQ
-553 AAERAQQEQMA
+553 QED
-564 RDMAA
+564 RC
-569 LRPYLDEVGVFT
+569 
-581 ENRESR
+581 
-587 LRLRA
+587 RA
-592 EEERRRAEDARQ
+592 EEERRAAIQQRRQ
-604 REEARRRRR
+604 RTQSGIR
-613 EQKQLGNI
+613 

>member
-106 QDVVRHLASHAALV
+106 QDVVRHLSSHAALV
-120 EDYNKEDG
+120 EDYNEEDG

-174 NDEFGAKLKVTSNME
+174 GDQFGAKLKVTSNME

-222 ISRLYRVLGVFM
+222 ISRLYRLLGVFM

-391 AEQERIK
+391 EEQARIK

-404 KERLRQQRE
+404 KARIKAEKE
-413 AERERIRQEKAA
+413 AEAARRRAEKEA
-425 EEARLQQ
+425 EESRRLY
-432 EKMEREIE
+432 ERMERETE
-440 DRRRSGLLKK
+440 DRRRKQALSAELEYFREHLPERLAQRAEAEA
-450 ELRRFNEE
+450 ELRQR
-458 LADRLS
+458 A
-464 QREAAAEA
+464 QREDYADAVQLLDEA
-472 AKAVKQQED
+472 AQREQEERER
-481 FADAARLLEETQQR
+481 AAKL
-495 KQEAAER
+495 
-502 MERRR
+502 R

-512 RLLREE
+512 RRARER
-518 KAEKDRIRQEKK
+518 AA
-530 AEAERRRQ
+530 AEAQRRQ
-538 EEEARRAE
+538 ERQEEKRRAE
-546 ELRQQQE
+546 EEQAQQDAAASAPYQAALRLFDQQLPVRRQLRQQQ
-553 AAERAQQEQMA
+553 QED
-564 RDMAA
+564 R
-569 LRPYLDEVGVFT
+569 R
-581 ENRESR
+581 
-587 LRLRA
+587 RA
-592 EEERRRAEDARQ
+592 EEERRAAIQQRRQ
-604 REEARRRRR
+604 RTQSGIR
-613 EQKQLGNI
+613 

>member
-1 MAAPRKKTEHGGP
+1 MAASKEKVNKKDL
-14 ASLVDPVYRKFTRS
+14 LVDPVYRKFTRS
-28 VQRALSGDDFYRFFM
+28 VQRALSGDDFYQFFM

-106 QDVVRHLASHAALV
+106 QDVVRHLSSHAALV
-120 EDYNKEDG
+120 EDYNEEDG

-174 NDEFGAKLKVTSNME
+174 GDQFGAKLKVTSNME

-222 ISRLYRVLGVFM
+222 ISRLYRLLGVFM
-234 NSPFAQQLAQFDR
+234 SSPFAQQLAQFDR

-391 AEQERIK
+391 EEQARIK

-404 KERLRQQRE
+404 KARIKAEKE
-413 AERERIRQEKAA
+413 AEAARRRAEKEA
-425 EEARLQQ
+425 EESRRLY
-432 EKMEREIE
+432 ERMERETE
-440 DRRRSGLLKK
+440 DRRRKQALSAELEYFREHLPERLAQRAEAEA
-450 ELRRFNEE
+450 ELRQR
-458 LADRLS
+458 A
-464 QREAAAEA
+464 QREDYADAVQLLDEA
-472 AKAVKQQED
+472 AQREQEERER
-481 FADAARLLEETQQR
+481 AAKL
-495 KQEAAER
+495 
-502 MERRR
+502 R

-512 RLLREE
+512 RRARER
-518 KAEKDRIRQEKK
+518 AA
-530 AEAERRRQ
+530 AEAQRRQ
-538 EEEARRAE
+538 ERQEEKRRAE
-546 ELRQQQE
+546 EEQAQQDAAASAPYQAALRLFDQQLPVRRQLRQQQ
-553 AAERAQQEQMA
+553 QED
-564 RDMAA
+564 R
-569 LRPYLDEVGVFT
+569 R
-581 ENRESR
+581 
-587 LRLRA
+587 RA
-592 EEERRRAEDARQ
+592 EEERRAAIQQRRQ
-604 REEARRRRR
+604 RTQSGIR
-613 EQKQLGNI
+613 

>member
-14 ASLVDPVYRKFTRS
+14 ASLVDPVYRKFTLS
-28 VQRALSGDDFYRFFM
+28 VQRALSGDDFYQFFM

-106 QDVVRHLASHAALV
+106 QDVVRHLSSHAALV
-120 EDYNKEDG
+120 EDYNEEDG

-174 NDEFGAKLKVTSNME
+174 GDQFGAKLKVTSNME

-222 ISRLYRVLGVFM
+222 ISRLYRLLGVFM

-321 RRLPVLRKPRQRK
+321 RRLPMLRKPRQRK

-391 AEQERIK
+391 EEQARIK

-404 KERLRQQRE
+404 KARIKAEKE
-413 AERERIRQEKAA
+413 AEAARRRAEKEA
-425 EEARLQQ
+425 EESRRLY
-432 EKMEREIE
+432 ERMERETE
-440 DRRRSGLLKK
+440 DRRRKQALSAELEYFREHLPERLAQRAEVEA
-450 ELRRFNEE
+450 ELRQR
-458 LADRLS
+458 A
-464 QREAAAEA
+464 QREDYADAVQLLDEA
-472 AKAVKQQED
+472 AQREQEERER
-481 FADAARLLEETQQR
+481 AAKL
-495 KQEAAER
+495 
-502 MERRR
+502 R

-512 RLLREE
+512 RHARER
-518 KAEKDRIRQEKK
+518 AA
-530 AEAERRRQ
+530 AEAQRRQ
-538 EEEARRAE
+538 ERQEEKRRAE
-546 ELRQQQE
+546 EEQAQQDAAASAPYQAALRLFDQQLPVRRQLRQQQ
-553 AAERAQQEQMA
+553 QED
-564 RDMAA
+564 R
-569 LRPYLDEVGVFT
+569 R
-581 ENRESR
+581 
-587 LRLRA
+587 RA
-592 EEERRRAEDARQ
+592 EEERRAAIQQRRQ
-604 REEARRRRR
+604 RTQSGIR
-613 EQKQLGNI
+613 

>member
-1 MAAPRKKTEHGGP
+1 MAASKEKVNKKDL
-14 ASLVDPVYRKFTRS
+14 LVDPVYRKFTRS

-120 EDYNKEDG
+120 EDYNEEDG

-174 NDEFGAKLKVTSNME
+174 GDQFGAKLKVTSNME

-222 ISRLYRVLGVFM
+222 ISRLYRLLGVFM
-234 NSPFAQQLAQFDR
+234 SSPFAQQLAQFDR

-391 AEQERIK
+391 EEQARIK

-404 KERLRQQRE
+404 KARIKAEKE
-413 AERERIRQEKAA
+413 AEAARRRAEKEA
-425 EEARLQQ
+425 EEQRRLY
-432 EKMEREIE
+432 ERMERETE
-440 DRRRSGLLKK
+440 DRRRKQALSAELEYFREHLPERLAQRAEAEA
-450 ELRRFNEE
+450 ELRQR
-458 LADRLS
+458 A
-464 QREAAAEA
+464 QREDYADAVQLLDEA
-472 AKAVKQQED
+472 AQREQEERER
-481 FADAARLLEETQQR
+481 AAKL
-495 KQEAAER
+495 
-502 MERRR
+502 R

-512 RLLREE
+512 RRARER
-518 KAEKDRIRQEKK
+518 AA
-530 AEAERRRQ
+530 AEAQRRQ
-538 EEEARRAE
+538 ERQEEKRRAE
-546 ELRQQQE
+546 EEQAQQDAAASAPYQAALRLFDQQLPVRRQLRQQQ
-553 AAERAQQEQMA
+553 QED
-564 RDMAA
+564 R
-569 LRPYLDEVGVFT
+569 R
-581 ENRESR
+581 
-587 LRLRA
+587 RA
-592 EEERRRAEDARQ
+592 EEERRAAIQQRRQ
-604 REEARRRRR
+604 RTQSGIR
-613 EQKQLGNI
+613 

>member
-1 MAAPRKKTEHGGP
+1 
-14 ASLVDPVYRKFTRS
+14 
-28 VQRALSGDDFYRFFM
+28 
-43 ESIANADNQIQFSNR
+43 
-58 REVKSVDPVWVENI
+58 
-72 EASMEA
+72 MEA

-391 AEQERIK
+391 EEQARIK

-404 KERLRQQRE
+404 KARIKAEKETEAARRRAEKE
-413 AERERIRQEKAA
+413 AEEQRRLYER
-425 EEARLQQ
+425 
-432 EKMEREIE
+432 MERETE
-440 DRRRSGLLKK
+440 DRRRKQALSAELEYFREHLPERLAQRAEAEA
-450 ELRRFNEE
+450 ELRQR
-458 LADRLS
+458 A
-464 QREAAAEA
+464 QREDYADAVQLLDEA
-472 AKAVKQQED
+472 AQREQEERER
-481 FADAARLLEETQQR
+481 AAKL
-495 KQEAAER
+495 
-502 MERRR
+502 R

-512 RLLREE
+512 RRARER
-518 KAEKDRIRQEKK
+518 AA
-530 AEAERRRQ
+530 AEAQRRQ
-538 EEEARRAE
+538 ERQEEKRRAE
-546 ELRQQQE
+546 EEQAQQDAAASAPYQAALRLFDQQLPVRRQLRQQQ
-553 AAERAQQEQMA
+553 QED
-564 RDMAA
+564 R
-569 LRPYLDEVGVFT
+569 R
-581 ENRESR
+581 
-587 LRLRA
+587 RA
-592 EEERRRAEDARQ
+592 EEERRAAIQQRRQ
-604 REEARRRRR
+604 RTQSGIR
-613 EQKQLGNI
+613 

>member
-106 QDVVRHLASHAALV
+106 QDVVRHLSSHAALV
-120 EDYNKEDG
+120 EDYNEEDG

-174 NDEFGAKLKVTSNME
+174 GDQFGAKLKVTSNME

-222 ISRLYRVLGVFM
+222 ISRLYRLLGVFM
-234 NSPFAQQLAQFDR
+234 SSPFAQQLEQFDR

-280 GYVIAVVEQNPTV
+280 GYVIAVVEQNPAV

-373 EEAAERRRLVEEQ
+373 EEAGERRRLVEEQ

-391 AEQERIK
+391 EEQARIK

-404 KERLRQQRE
+404 KARIKAEKE
-413 AERERIRQEKAA
+413 AEAARRRAEKEA
-425 EEARLQQ
+425 EEQRRLY
-432 EKMEREIE
+432 ERMERETE
-440 DRRRSGLLKK
+440 DRRRKQALSAELEYFREHLPERLAQRAEAEA
-450 ELRRFNEE
+450 ELRQRT
-458 LADRLS
+458 
-464 QREAAAEA
+464 QREDYADAVQLLDEA
-472 AKAVKQQED
+472 AQREQEERER
-481 FADAARLLEETQQR
+481 AAKL
-495 KQEAAER
+495 
-502 MERRR
+502 R

-512 RLLREE
+512 RRARER
-518 KAEKDRIRQEKK
+518 AA
-530 AEAERRRQ
+530 AEAQRRQ
-538 EEEARRAE
+538 ERQEEKRRAE
-546 ELRQQQE
+546 EEQAQQDAAASAPYQAALRLFDQQLPVRRQLRQQQ
-553 AAERAQQEQMA
+553 QED
-564 RDMAA
+564 R
-569 LRPYLDEVGVFT
+569 R
-581 ENRESR
+581 
-587 LRLRA
+587 RA
-592 EEERRRAEDARQ
+592 EEERRAAIQQRRQ
-604 REEARRRRR
+604 RTQSGIR
-613 EQKQLGNI
+613 

>member
-106 QDVVRHLASHAALV
+106 QDVVRHLSSHAALV
-120 EDYNKEDG
+120 EDYNEEDG

-174 NDEFGAKLKVTSNME
+174 GDQFGAKLKVTSNME

-222 ISRLYRVLGVFM
+222 ISRLYRLLGVFM

-391 AEQERIK
+391 EEQARIK

-404 KERLRQQRE
+404 KARIKAEKE
-413 AERERIRQEKAA
+413 AEAARRRAEKEA
-425 EEARLQQ
+425 EESRRLY
-432 EKMEREIE
+432 ERMERETE
-440 DRRRSGLLKK
+440 DRRRKQALSAELEYFREHLPERLAQRAEAEA
-450 ELRRFNEE
+450 ELRQR
-458 LADRLS
+458 A
-464 QREAAAEA
+464 QREDYADAVQLLDEA
-472 AKAVKQQED
+472 AQREQEERER
-481 FADAARLLEETQQR
+481 AAKL
-495 KQEAAER
+495 
-502 MERRR
+502 R

-512 RLLREE
+512 RRARER
-518 KAEKDRIRQEKK
+518 AV
-530 AEAERRRQ
+530 AEAQRRQ
-538 EEEARRAE
+538 ERQEEKRRAE
-546 ELRQQQE
+546 EEQAQQDAAASAPYQAALRLFDQQLPVRRQLRQQQ
-553 AAERAQQEQMA
+553 QED
-564 RDMAA
+564 R
-569 LRPYLDEVGVFT
+569 R
-581 ENRESR
+581 
-587 LRLRA
+587 RA
-592 EEERRRAEDARQ
+592 EEERRAAIQQRRQ
-604 REEARRRRR
+604 RTQSGIR
-613 EQKQLGNI
+613 